1 MTIEF
6 SKKLTAHET
15 PIPGVVLYDLPVHGD
30 NRGWFKENWQREKMV
45 ALGLPDFRPV
55 QNNISFNEKAGTTRG
70 IHAEP
75 WDKFISVA
83 TGKIFGAWV
92 DLREGPSFGAVF
104 TAELDPSQAIFIP
117 RGVGNAFQTL
127 EDNTAYTYLV
137 NDHWSADAQGQYTFL
152 NLADETAAVA
162 WPIPLEQA
170 ELSDKDRA
178 HPRLADVV
186 PMPAKKTLVLGA
198 DGQLG
203 KALREQYDGDTSVE
217 FAARSDFD
225 LTSAEAYAQKNWKN
239 YSTIINAAAYT
250 AVDQAETAEGRA
262 GAWAINATAVTR
274 LARVAVEHDLTLV
287 HVSSDYVFDGSRS
300 IHDEVEPI
308 SPLGVYGQSKA
319 AGDAIVSV
327 LPKHYIVRTSWVIGE
342 GNNFV
347 KTMASLAGRGIKPS
361 VVNDQIGRLSF
372 TEDIAAGIRHLLDSS
387 APYGTYNLSNDGEP
401 QTWADIAADVF
412 ELTGAGREAVTG
424 VSTDEYFQGKAA
436 APRPLNS
443 LLDLTKIR
451 STGFMPP
458 AAWDRLITYVN
469 SFGEAQAVQS
479 VSAAGRQSTM
489 PNALSSDS
497 AGE

>member
-6 SKKLTAHET
+6 SKKLTTHET

-104 TAELDPSQAIFIP
+104 TAVMDPSQAIFIP

-152 NLADETAAVA
+152 NLADETAAIE
-162 WPIPLEQA
+162 WPVPLAEA
-170 ELSDKDRA
+170 ELSDKDKA
-178 HPRLADVV
+178 HPRLGEVV
-186 PMPAKKTLVLGA
+186 PMPPKKTLILGA

-203 KALREQYDGDTSVE
+203 KALRELYDGDTSVE
-217 FAARSDFD
+217 FAGRADFD
-225 LTSAEAYAQKNWKN
+225 ITSADAYARKNWKN
-239 YSTIINAAAYT
+239 YSAVINAAAYT
-250 AVDQAETAEGRA
+250 AVDQAETPEGRA
-262 GAWAINATAVTR
+262 AAWKINVEAVAH
-274 LARVAVEHDLTLV
+274 LARTAVEHDLTLV
-287 HVSSDYVFDGSRS
+287 QVSSDYVFDGSEAD
-300 IHDEVEPI
+300 HHEGEAF

-319 AGDAIVSV
+319 AGDAVVSV
-327 LPKHYIVRTSWVIGE
+327 VPRHYIVRTSWVIGE

-347 KTMASLAGRGIKPS
+347 RTMSSLAGRGIAPS

-372 TEDIAAGIRHLLDSS
+372 TQDIAAGIRHLLESG
-387 APYGTYNLSNDGEP
+387 AAYGVYNLSNDGEP
-401 QTWADIAADVF
+401 QSWADIAADVY
-412 ELTGAGREAVTG
+412 ELTGASRDDVTG
-424 VSTDEYFQGKAA
+424 VSTEEYFKGKSVSA
-436 APRPLNS
+436 RPLNS
-443 LLDLTKIR
+443 VLDLSKIKAA
-451 STGFMPP
+451 GFFP
-458 AAWDRLITYVN
+458 AKAGDRLQEYLR
-469 SFGEAQAVQS
+469 G
-479 VSAAGRQSTM
+479 
-489 PNALSSDS
+489 
-497 AGE
+497 

>member
-6 SKKLTAHET
+6 SKKLAAHET

-30 NRGWFKENWQREKMV
+30 NRGWFKENWQREKML
-45 ALGLPDFRPV
+45 AMGLPDFRPV

-104 TAELDPSQAIFIP
+104 TAVMDPSQAIFIP

-152 NLADETAAVA
+152 NLADETAAIE
-162 WPIPLEQA
+162 WPVPLDQA
-170 ELSDKDRA
+170 ELSDKDKA
-178 HPRLADVV
+178 HPRLGDVV
-186 PMPAKKTLVLGA
+186 PMPAKKILVLGA

-203 KALREQYDGDTSVE
+203 LALRELYDGDASVE
-217 FAARSDFD
+217 FAARGDFD
-225 LTSAEAYAQKNWKN
+225 ITNAESYARKNWKN
-239 YSTIINAAAYT
+239 YSAIINAAAYT

-262 GAWAINATAVTR
+262 AAWRINVTAVAH
-274 LARVAVEHDLTLV
+274 LARTAVEQDLTLV
-287 HVSSDYVFDGSRS
+287 HVSSDYVFDGTEAD
-300 IHDEVEPI
+300 HHEDEPF

-319 AGDAIVSV
+319 AGDAVV
-327 LPKHYIVRTSWVIGE
+327 GVVPRHYIVRTSWVIGE

-347 KTMASLAGRGIKPS
+347 RTMSSLASRGITPS

-372 TEDIAAGIRHLLDSS
+372 TRDIAAGIRHLLETG
-387 APYGTYNLSNDGEP
+387 AEYGVYNLSNDGEP
-401 QTWADIAADVF
+401 QSWADIAADVY
-412 ELTGAGREAVTG
+412 ELSGASSDDVTG
-424 VSTDEYFQGKAA
+424 VSTEEYFKGKAA

-443 LLDLTKIR
+443 VLDLSRIKA
-451 STGFMPP
+451 TGFAP
-458 AAWDRLITYVN
+458 
-469 SFGEAQAVQS
+469 
-479 VSAAGRQSTM
+479 VSAAERLKDYLKS
-489 PNALSSDS
+489 
-497 AGE
+497 

>member
-1 MTIEF
+1 MSIKF

-30 NRGWFKENWQREKMV
+30 NRGWFKENWQREKML
-45 ALGLPDFRPV
+45 ALGLPDFHPV

-83 TGKIFGAWV
+83 TGRIFGAWV

-104 TAELDPSQAIFIP
+104 TTELDPSQAIFIP

-137 NDHWSADAQGQYTFL
+137 NDHWSAGAQGQYTFL
-152 NLADETAAVA
+152 NLADETAGIS
-162 WPIPLEQA
+162 WPVPLEDA
-170 ELSDKDRA
+170 ELSDKDKA

-186 PMPAKKTLVLGA
+186 PMPAKKLLVVGA

-203 KALREQYDGDTSVE
+203 VALRELYDGDTTVE
-217 FAARSDFD
+217 FAGRADFD
-225 LTSAEAYAQKNWKN
+225 LGIEASFTDRNWKN

-262 GAWAINATAVTR
+262 AAWAVNVAAVAR
-274 LARVAVEHDLTLV
+274 LARTAVEHNLTLV
-287 HVSSDYVFDGSRS
+287 HVSSDYVFDGVREN
-300 IHDEVEPI
+300 HYETEPFT
-308 SPLGVYGQSKA
+308 PLGIYGQTKA
-319 AGDAIVSV
+319 AGDAVVSV
-327 LPKHYIVRTSWVIGE
+327 VPRHFIVRTSWVIGE

-347 KTMASLAGRGIKPS
+347 RTMASLAGRGIEPS

-372 TEDIAAGIRHLLDSS
+372 TEDLAAGIQHLLESGAD
-387 APYGTYNLSNDGEP
+387 YGTYNLSNDGEP
-401 QTWADIAADVF
+401 QSWADIASDVY
-412 ELTGAGREAVTG
+412 ELSGRPRTAVTG
-424 VSTDEYFQGKAA
+424 VSTEEYFKGKLA

-443 LLDLTKIR
+443 VLDLTKVKNSGFKPR
-451 STGFMPP
+451 SARDVLETYLGQRE
-458 AAWDRLITYVN
+458 AA
-469 SFGEAQAVQS
+469 E
-479 VSAAGRQSTM
+479 
-489 PNALSSDS
+489 
-497 AGE
+497 